1 MNPAVEDFLAA
12 VHACKAEHYIILPNN
27 KNVVLAAS
35 QTQKLIGDSVTVL
48 PSVNMP
54 QAIAALTA
62 FDSDKTYEANLA
74 AMTQRMSSVKAA
86 SLTVAVRDSQTE
98 GRLVSAGRFIGL
110 LEGKIVTDAET
121 IDTALSALIAKLIT
135 PQTEVVSLYYGSD
148 VSAGE
153 AERLRA
159 LLAQRFSTIQ
169 TELYNGGQPYYHF
182 ILSAE

>member
-1 MNPAVEDFLAA
+1 
-12 VHACKAEHYIILPNN
+12 
-27 KNVVLAAS
+27 
-35 QTQKLIGDSVTVL
+35 
-48 PSVNMP
+48 
-54 QAIAALTA
+54 
-62 FDSDKTYEANLA
+62 
-74 AMTQRMSSVKAA
+74 
-86 SLTVAVRDSQTE
+86 
-98 GRLVSAGRFIGL
+98 

-153 AERLRA
+153 AERLQA